1 MSKNGAGAMNAG
13 IHADAYSSAESAE
26 SSVSED
32 TTWISWFCQLKGNEF
47 FCEID
52 ESFIKDDFNLT
63 GLSSGVTYFNYALDT
78 ILDENIPE
86 GELDDRQQELIEVS
100 AETLYGL
107 IHARY
112 ILTARGMQ
120 AMYSKFLEG
129 AFGRCP
135 RVYCVGQQVLPVGE
149 SDMPRCSTVRI
160 FCPMCWDLYFPR
172 SRNHYSLDGAY
183 WGTTFPHLFLH
194 SYPSVVPQR
203 SKEMYIPRIFGFK
216 IHKSAAQVQRNL
228 GTTETANTAENG
240 AEDGGGGER
249 RSRQRQVTQGGQNNG
264 NHARRNSAF
273 PRGAT

>member
-1 MSKNGAGAMNAG
+1 MSKNGGGALNAG
-13 IHADAYSSAESAE
+13 VHGDAFSSGESAE

-120 AMYSKFLEG
+120 AMYAKFIDG

-194 SYPSVVPQR
+194 SYPSLVPQR
-203 SKEMYIPRIFGFK
+203 SKEKYVPRIFGFK
-216 IHKSAAQVQRNL
+216 IHKSSLQVQRNN
-228 GTTETANTAENG
+228 GTADSVSTAGN
-240 AEDGGGGER
+240 AEDIEDGN
-249 RSRQRQVTQGGQNNG
+249 RSRQRQLTQGQNNG
-264 NHARRNSAF
+264 NHARGNATGGVF

>member
-1 MSKNGAGAMNAG
+1 MSRNGPGAHNAG
-13 IHADAYSSAESAE
+13 GHNDAFSSDNSQET
-26 SSVSED
+26 SVSED

-47 FCEID
+47 FCEVD

-120 AMYSKFLEG
+120 AMYAKFIDG
-129 AFGRCP
+129 QFGRCP

-203 SKEMYIPRIFGFK
+203 SKEKYVPRIFGFK
-216 IHKSAAQVQRNL
+216 IHHTSPQVQRNK
-228 GTTETANTAENG
+228 GTTNEE
-240 AEDGGGGER
+240 EDNNNPSSSSS
-249 RSRQRQVTQGGQNNG
+249 RSRRLITGRSNG
-264 NHARRNSAF
+264 NSQQSRPASNSGTAF
-273 PRGAT
+273 NRGAS

>member
-1 MSKNGAGAMNAG
+1 MSKNGTGAMNASAHG
-13 IHADAYSSAESAE
+13 DAYSSAESGE

-107 IHARY
+107 IHARF

-203 SKEMYIPRIFGFK
+203 SKEVYVPRIFGFK
-216 IHKSAAQVQRNL
+216 IHQSALQVQRNR
-228 GTTETANTAENG
+228 
-240 AEDGGGGER
+240 GGEGAGDKADEEGSATA
-249 RSRQRQVTQGGQNNG
+249 RSRQRQITQGQNNG
-264 NHARRNSAF
+264 NRSRGNPPC
-273 PRGAT
+273 PRAAT

>member
-1 MSKNGAGAMNAG
+1 MSRNGGGGGGGGGTVHNDG
-13 IHADAYSSAESAE
+13 FSSGDSGDT
-26 SSVSED
+26 SGSEE
-32 TTWISWFCQLKGNEF
+32 TSWISWFCQLRGNEF
-47 FCEID
+47 FCEVD
-52 ESFIKDDFNLT
+52 EAFIKDDFNLT

-78 ILDENIPE
+78 ILDENIPD
-86 GELDDRQQELIEVS
+86 GELDERQQELIEVS

-112 ILTARGMQ
+112 ILTSRGMQ
-120 AMYSKFLEG
+120 AMYAKYIDG
-129 AFGRCP
+129 QFGRCP

-203 SKEMYIPRIFGFK
+203 SKETYVPRIFGFK
-216 IHKSAAQVQRNL
+216 IHHTSQQVQRNN
-228 GTTETANTAENG
+228 GMWVDDEEGNSNNTVSTS
-240 AEDGGGGER
+240 R
-249 RSRQRQVTQGGQNNG
+249 RRRGNSQGQSNG
-264 NHARRNSAF
+264 NTLIRGSTATGAF
-273 PRGAT
+273 TRGG